1 VRFAPAASV
10 HIHDHVHVT
19 PARWARTLS
28 LPALGLMREA
38 AARVARRAP
47 RRLCWSHMSDDSS
60 QSEYELQH
68 FGKYLLDQELAR
80 GGMSRVYRARL
91 RGPGGFEKKLVVKQ
105 ILPELARDPSFI
117 ELFVKEA
124 NTLVQMSHPNLV
136 PVYELG
142 VIDGVYFLAMEAVEG
157 ATVAEL
163 LESGP
168 LAVEQVVQIG
178 AQIAEALRYAH
189 ERFEIVHRDVTP
201 RNVIID
207 QAGHARLLDFGIAA
221 PIGHERHGEL
231 FGSPGYIAP
240 EQLRGEALGP
250 DSDLFALGAV
260 LYEAL
265 SARPAFPAARA
276 ARADGSADIASY
288 EPPAALSGVD
298 REIDA
303 LVMQLVALE
312 RTARPQSA
320 ADIASRLRTWLA
332 ERHPRGVER
341 ELAERAHCVHM
352 ARESRP
358 RGSQSDPLATSS
370 GRIEVRSLAV
380 SPALTA
386 MLQEATQRIARVSPA
401 AVQDEAGDGTAAA
414 PDPEVQR
421 LLRRFLRDALVIS
434 GALVVAIYLAEH
446 AEREPY
452 APLPPAAQTASA
464 PLPAAQPLAGGA
476 AELPS
481 EGAAR
486 SEPAAAAAETSPEA
500 PRVGFVT
507 VSAAPW
513 AEVQLDGRSVGITPR
528 RRMAVRPGKHTLELS
543 CPPLGKHARVSLDLR
558 SDEALQVV
566 VDLNETPV
574 KVSVR

>member
-1 VRFAPAASV
+1 
-10 HIHDHVHVT
+10 
-19 PARWARTLS
+19 
-28 LPALGLMREA
+28 
-38 AARVARRAP
+38 
-47 RRLCWSHMSDDSS
+47 MSDDSRPP
-60 QSEYELQH
+60 EYELQH

-80 GGMSRVYRARL
+80 GGMSRVFRARL

-163 LESGP
+163 LEDGP
-168 LAVEQVVQIG
+168 LAVAQVVQIG

-207 QAGHARLLDFGIAA
+207 EAGHARLLDFGIAA
-221 PIGHERHGEL
+221 PIGHERIGEL

-265 SARPAFPAARA
+265 TATPAFPSARA
-276 ARADGSADIASY
+276 ARSDIVAASARY
-288 EPPAALSGVD
+288 EPPAPLAGVEP
-298 REIDA
+298 EIEE
-303 LVMQLVALE
+303 LVMQLLALD

-320 ADIASRLRTWLA
+320 AEIASRLRTWLA
-332 ERHPRGVER
+332 ARHPRGVER
-341 ELAERAHCVHM
+341 ELAERARRVHV
-352 ARESRP
+352 ARESKP
-358 RGSQSDPLATSS
+358 RSSHDDPLAISS

-380 SPALTA
+380 SPELAA
-386 MLQEATQRIARVSPA
+386 MLQQATQRIDRTSPTPTTEGVA
-401 AVQDEAGDGTAAA
+401 DEAPA

-421 LLRRFLRDALVIS
+421 LLRRFLRDALVIT
-434 GALVVAIYLAEH
+434 GALFVAVYLAEH

-452 APLPPAAQTASA
+452 VMPSAPAAQAARA
-464 PLPAAQPLAGGA
+464 PLPAAAEPTSGA
-476 AELPS
+476 AAPPASTAPVERAT
-481 EGAAR
+481 GA
-486 SEPAAAAAETSPEA
+486 SAAETIAEA
-500 PRVGFVT
+500 PRMGFVT

-528 RRMAVRPGKHTLELS
+528 RRMPVKPGKHTLELS
-543 CPPLGKHARVSLDLR
+543 CPPLGKQASVALDLDA
-558 SDEALQVV
+558 DEALQVV
-566 VDLNETPV
+566 VDLNETPA
-574 KVSVR
+574 KVSVRGSVGLR